1 MDVYVDVLIAENLVM
16 NYLII
21 WLTTKIIKEKTNS
34 ARMLAASAVG
44 ALYALLLFFPGYK
57 VLYSVVMKVILS
69 FLIVV
74 IAFAP
79 ATLSGFVKQLSVF
92 YLVSFVLGGAVFGLF
107 YFTNTGITI
116 GRGIFFIKGI
126 PLSILIGAGGITMVF
141 IKFCVIPLYNYL
153 ERKSLYI
160 TFDVL
165 IGDMEASIRGLIDT
179 GNELYDPITSYPVI
193 IVEYTK
199 IMALIPPSIRRIF
212 ENHLEDNLE
221 EIYSSVKSSN
231 WMPRLR
237 LIPFSSLG
245 KERGMLLGFKADR
258 VRLNNKEFTEVIIG
272 VYSKNLSPN
281 GEYGA
286 LLNPDLIR

>member
-16 NYLII
+16 NCLII
-21 WLTTKIIKEKTNS
+21 WLTAKITKEKTNS
-34 ARMLAASAVG
+34 ARILAASAVG
-44 ALYALLLFFPGYK
+44 ALYALLLFFPGYRL
-57 VLYSVVMKVILS
+57 LYSVVMKVILS

-74 IAFAP
+74 IAFSP
-79 ATLSGFVKQLSVF
+79 AALSGFVKQLSVF
-92 YLVSFVLGGAVFGLF
+92 YLVSFALGGAVFGLF
-107 YFTNTGITI
+107 YFTNTGTTI

-126 PLSILIGAGGITMVF
+126 PISILIGAGGITMVF

-165 IGDMEASIRGLIDT
+165 IGNRETTIQGLIDT

-193 IVEYTK
+193 IVEYARMMT
-199 IMALIPPSIRRIF
+199 LIPSSIRSIF

-221 EIYSSVKSSN
+221 EIYSSVKASN

-245 KERGMLLGFKADR
+245 KEKGMLLGFKADR

-272 VYSKNLSPN
+272 VYSKKLSPN